1 MDTKNNEKSFIMTK
15 KKFYS
20 IPNHEKVL
28 IYQQLSDESKIPPF
42 AVEKDWWVVQ
52 VLSTIFEMNMG
63 KYLVFKGGT
72 SLSKAWNLI
81 SRFSEDVDLAVDPK
95 FLGFEGELKKKDIT
109 ALRKAANLYITNTFY
124 PDLKE
129 KMSDKGFTDLKWD
142 IINTKESDQD
152 PKIILLYYPN
162 VIESVG
168 YIQPRVQIEIG
179 CRSLREPL
187 KIAEFNTLIDEY
199 YPQASFA
206 MPAVQ
211 IPTVLPERTF
221 LEKIFLLH
229 EEFSKPVIAIR
240 VERLSRHLYDVYQ
253 LSKSEIKKNALNDT
267 ELYET
272 IVKHRYNFTRIS
284 KVDYNL
290 HQPQYINP
298 IPPKEVIKAWEADYN
313 TMLNEM
319 IYGDAPT
326 FQELIQELKLLR
338 VEINNLNWKMKIKF
352 PVPV

>member
-1 MDTKNNEKSFIMTK
+1 MTK
-15 KKFYS
+15 INFLS
-20 IPNHEKVL
+20 IPDPDKKV

-52 VLSTIFEMNMG
+52 VLAAIFEMNVG
-63 KYLVFKGGT
+63 KHLVFKGGT

-81 SRFSEDVDLAVDPK
+81 SRFSEDVDLAIDPK

-109 ALRKAANLYITNTFY
+109 ALRKAANQYISNTFY
-124 PDLKE
+124 PELKE
-129 KMSDKGFTDLKWD
+129 RMAEKGFTNVTWD
-142 IINTKESDQD
+142 IINTQESDQD

-168 YIQPRVQIEIG
+168 YIQPKVQIEIG

-206 MPAVQ
+206 MPAIQ

-229 EEFSKPVIAIR
+229 EEFSKPTQAIR

-253 LSKSEIKKNALNDT
+253 LSKTEIKQNALNDT
-267 ELYET
+267 ALYET

-290 HQPQYINP
+290 HQPQTINP
-298 IPPKEVIKAWEADYN
+298 IPPNEVIKAWKADYS
-313 TMLNEM
+313 TMLSEM

-326 FQELIQELKLLR
+326 FEELIQELIVLR
-338 VEINNLNWKMKIKF
+338 TEINNLNWKMQSEFAIPKQE
-352 PVPV
+352 

>member
-1 MDTKNNEKSFIMTK
+1 MTK
-15 KKFYS
+15 INFLS
-20 IPNHEKVL
+20 IPDPDKKV

-52 VLSTIFEMNMG
+52 VLAAIFEMNVG
-63 KYLVFKGGT
+63 KHLVFKGGT

-81 SRFSEDVDLAVDPK
+81 RRFSEDVDLAIDPK
-95 FLGFEGELKKKDIT
+95 FLGFEGELKKKDIKV
-109 ALRKAANLYITNTFY
+109 LRKAANQYISNTFY
-124 PDLKE
+124 PELKQRMAE
-129 KMSDKGFTDLKWD
+129 KGFANITWD
-142 IINTKESDQD
+142 IINTQESDQD

-168 YIQPRVQIEIG
+168 YIQPKVQIEIG

-187 KIAEFNTLIDEY
+187 KIAEFDTLIDEY

-206 MPAVQ
+206 MPATQ
-211 IPTVLPERTF
+211 IPTVMPERTF

-229 EEFSKPVIAIR
+229 EEFSKPTQAIR

-253 LSKSEIKKNALNDT
+253 LSKTEIKQNALNDT

-284 KVDYNL
+284 KVNYNL
-290 HQPQYINP
+290 HQPQTINP
-298 IPPKEVIKAWEADYN
+298 IPPNEVIKAWEADYN
-313 TMLNEM
+313 TMLSEM

-326 FQELIQELKLLR
+326 FEELIQELIVLR
-338 VEINNLNWKMKIKF
+338 TEINNLNWKMQSEFAIPKQE
-352 PVPV
+352 

>member
-1 MDTKNNEKSFIMTK
+1 MAKTN
-15 KKFYS
+15 FYS
-20 IPNHEKVL
+20 IPDSDKAE
-28 IYQQLSDESKIPPF
+28 IYKQLSDESKIPPF

-52 VLSTIFEMNMG
+52 VLATIFEMSVG
-63 KYLVFKGGT
+63 KHLVFKGGT

-81 SRFSEDVDLAVDPK
+81 SRFSEDVDLAIDPK

-109 ALRKAANLYITNTFY
+109 ALRKAANQYISNTFY
-124 PDLKE
+124 PELKQRMAE
-129 KMSDKGFTDLKWD
+129 KGFTNVTWD
-142 IINTKESDQD
+142 IINTQESDQD
-152 PKIILLYYPN
+152 PKIMLMYYPN

-168 YIQPRVQIEIG
+168 YIQPKVQIEIG

-187 KIAEFNTLIDEY
+187 KIVEFNTLIDEY

-206 MPAVQ
+206 MPAIKV
-211 IPTVLPERTF
+211 PTVVPERTF

-229 EEFSKPVIAIR
+229 EEFSKPTQAIR
-240 VERLSRHLYDVYQ
+240 VERLSRHLYDVFQ
-253 LSKSEIKKNALNDT
+253 LSKTEIKQNALNDT

-290 HQPQYINP
+290 HQTQTINP
-298 IPPKEVIKAWEADYN
+298 IPPSEVIKAWEADYN
-313 TMLNEM
+313 TMLTEM

-326 FQELIQELKLLR
+326 FEELIQELTLLR
-338 VEINNLNWKMKIKF
+338 TEINKLNWKMNIEFAMPKQD
-352 PVPV
+352 

>member
-1 MDTKNNEKSFIMTK
+1 MAKTN
-15 KKFYS
+15 FYS
-20 IPNHEKVL
+20 IPDSDKAE
-28 IYQQLSDESKIPPF
+28 IYKQLSDESKIPPF

-52 VLSTIFEMNMG
+52 VLATIFEMSVG
-63 KYLVFKGGT
+63 KHLVFKGGT

-81 SRFSEDVDLAVDPK
+81 SRFSEDVDLAIDPK

-109 ALRKAANLYITNTFY
+109 ALRKAANQYISNTFY
-124 PDLKE
+124 PELKQRMAE
-129 KMSDKGFTDLKWD
+129 KGFTNVNWD
-142 IINTKESDQD
+142 IINTQESDQD
-152 PKIILLYYPN
+152 PKIMLMYYPN

-168 YIQPRVQIEIG
+168 YIQPKVQIEIG

-187 KIAEFNTLIDEY
+187 KIVEFNTLIDEY

-206 MPAVQ
+206 MPAIKV
-211 IPTVLPERTF
+211 PTVVPERTF

-229 EEFSKPVIAIR
+229 EEFSKPTQAIR
-240 VERLSRHLYDVYQ
+240 VERLSRHLYDVFQ
-253 LSKSEIKKNALNDT
+253 LSKTEIKQNALNDT

-290 HQPQYINP
+290 HQPQTINS
-298 IPPKEVIKAWEADYN
+298 IPPSEVIKAWEADYN
-313 TMLNEM
+313 TMLTEM

-326 FQELIQELKLLR
+326 FEELIQELTLLR
-338 VEINNLNWKMKIKF
+338 TEINKLNWKMNIEFAMPKND
-352 PVPV
+352 